1 MIELKVIAI
10 FNVNVNIYHR
20 CREYS
25 GVKAL
30 SIIHTVMPKGE
41 KIGGPVVIGGHNLA
55 SPGWN

>member
-30 SIIHTVMPKGE
+30 STSTVMPEGE
-41 KIGGPVVIGGHNLA
+41 KNWGA
-55 SPGWN
+55 SSNWGA